1 MAKRENREPE
11 NTEDEAKTQRAVQ
24 HQQETKGGQVSKG
37 GNSRA
42 EQTKKKKKI
51 GHSLITDPNRM
62 TLGKSDHI
70 YLLSSVQSMVLSC
83 GAYKDD

>member
-42 EQTKKKKKI
+42 KQTKKKKKI

-70 YLLSSVQSMVLSC
+70 YFKGKSRY
-83 GAYKDD
+83 APN